1 MRHPAARIL
10 VFAKAP
16 VAGAVK
22 TRLVPALGAE
32 GAARLHARL
41 VRRTVAQVDA
51 CGLAPL
57 ELHVAPDGDHPLFR
71 SFAAAGGTV
80 VVQHGRDLGERM
92 HAALAAALTAAEF
105 AILIGT
111 DCPALDCA
119 YLALACDALAQG
131 RPAVLGP
138 AEDGGYVLIG
148 LRRAAP
154 TLFTGVD
161 WGGPQV
167 LVQTRRRLAE
177 LAWEAAELPTLWD
190 LDRPADLQ
198 RLGAAERAAL
208 CGDETSAESWPAF

>member
-22 TRLVPALGAE
+22 TRLAPALGPE
-32 GAARLHARL
+32 GAARLQARL
-41 VRRTVAQVDA
+41 VRRTVARVSA
-51 CGLAPL
+51 CGLAPF
-57 ELHVAPDGDHPLFR
+57 ELHVAPDGRHPLFR
-71 SFAAAGGTV
+71 SLAGTGVTLV
-80 VVQHGRDLGERM
+80 AQQGRDLGGRM
-92 HAALAAALTAAEF
+92 HAALAAALGSAEF

-111 DCPALDCA
+111 DCPALDRA

-131 RPAVLGP
+131 HPAVLGP

-148 LRRAAP
+148 LRRPAP
-154 TLFTGVD
+154 TLFAGID

-167 LVQTRRRLAE
+167 LAQTRRRLAD
-177 LAWEAAELPTLWD
+177 LGWAAVELPTLWD

-198 RLGAAERAAL
+198 RLGAAERAEL
-208 CGDETSAESWPAF
+208 CGERTGVES